1 MAPRRP
7 PTPPGV
13 IAEDDVG
20 LTSPPSLVQLMAR
33 IEANHADQ
41 MRLLQQIERNTAAHQ
56 NDRVTIKVQYEE
68 TRQRPCEDAQPSGS
82 VKKRRVLVKYRSLP
96 QVAYVPM
103 PTETVQPQLD
113 NQPRNFNGPTGNTGN
128 TSYPPAN
135 AKLTCSSCGQPHY
148 SSECPQKCA
157 KGNPSYRHADLTC
170 FTCGQPGH
178 YMSECPQKVARNTSK
193 SSYRPS
199 NLTCF
204 SCGQPGHY
212 STECTQKVAGRG
224 RLNHV
229 SIDAAQGGLSVI
241 PGMVRVNLIPAT
253 ILLHFGTSHTFL
265 SEEFDKLH
273 GLSSFVRV
281 ETR

>member
-1 MAPRRP
+1 MFYFRMPPRRHP
-7 PTPPGV
+7 ISPG
-13 IAEDDVG
+13 INAEDEVEHP
-20 LTSPPSLVQLMAR
+20 SPPSLGQLMAR
-33 IEANHADQ
+33 IEADHADQ

-178 YMSECPQKVARNTSK
+178 YMSECPQKVASRGA
-193 SSYRPS
+193 PS
-199 NLTCF
+199 PAR
-204 SCGQPGHY
+204 GGKAP
-212 STECTQKVAGRG
+212 VVGRG
-224 RLNHV
+224 RLNQV
-229 SIDAAQGGLSVI
+229 SIGAAQGDPSVI
-241 PGMVRVNLIPAT
+241 PGMVRLILIPAT
-253 ILLHFGTSHTFL
+253 ILPNPGASHTFL
-265 SEEFDKLH
+265 SEQFDKLH
-273 GLSSFVRV
+273 GMSSFVRV